1 MGSIKIDRIVR
12 SKRRTVAIEVTRE
25 ARLIVRAPLR
35 TSSEDIDRFVEK
47 KRIWILK
54 KQEEAQQRLGRT
66 APKRFVSGEEFLFLG
81 HSYKLKVIDDGMATL
96 SFDNGFLLSHAH
108 LEDARELFINW
119 YRDQSYDRI
128 GERLKHYSSVTGI
141 HFNKFRITGAKK
153 RWGSCN
159 TKANIFFS
167 WRLIMTPLP
176 VIDYVVVHELVHI
189 EEKSH
194 SKVFWN
200 RVGSILPDYRERRR
214 WLKDNGHLLFL

>member
-54 KQEEAQQRLGRT
+54 KQEEAQQRLGR
-66 APKRFVSGEEFLFLG
+66 
-81 HSYKLKVIDDGMATL
+81 YKLKVVDDGMATL
-96 SFDNGFLLSHAH
+96 SFDNSFLLSHAH

>member
-25 ARLIVRAPLR
+25 ARLVVRAPLR

-81 HSYKLKVIDDGMATL
+81 HSYKLKVVDDGMATL
-96 SFDNGFLLSHAH
+96 SFDNSFLLSHAH
-108 LEDARELFINW
+108 LEDAR
-119 YRDQSYDRI
+119 
-128 GERLKHYSSVTGI
+128 
-141 HFNKFRITGAKK
+141 AKK